1 MSVVFV
7 SDYWKDVPILNS
19 AHPVVPLTRNNTS
32 TNGSNILCNSYL
44 IIDSWQRN
52 YKDIHDRTLVPL
64 VHCESALYKSLLDSV
79 ERMTLHENDSK
90 LKLPDWAVKPAT
102 YSNPTNMDADRDE
115 DSVDVV
121 SWKTLLS
128 S

>member
-1 MSVVFV
+1 MCISH
-7 SDYWKDVPILNS
+7 N
-19 AHPVVPLTRNNTS
+19 S

-52 YKDIHDRTLVPL
+52 YKDIQDRTLVPL
-64 VHCESALYKSLLDSV
+64 VHCESAYKSFLDSV